1 VAYTNASFHVAT
13 IPMAPLLRVT
23 LLFALSLLATAQA
36 WAQEPLF
43 TVVQISDSQADSA
56 ADQQRFELVLDTI
69 VAGGQNGALLP
80 RRADLVIF
88 PGDLVWSDRVS
99 HWDTFLQTMDSRLTA
114 NGIPYFAVPG
124 NHDNSD
130 FDFSLYDQFIA
141 SPDPWDFGSSSFTG
155 HNGIGGSTG
164 WRGLRFVGFNNSNG
178 GDNQVSAQD
187 LADVESRVAA
197 AAAAGENV
205 FLVGHY
211 AHDHGGPIP
220 LIDVLETPEVRGYMR
235 GHAGTTAANHG
246 LDGTSNGDAWE
257 LNSQSIFEDGALI
270 YCEVFETEIDV
281 YVLTLVDGPTQLPPA
296 DTISLAHALTPTAVG
311 PPTADFDAAPDVGP
325 APLSVAFTDLSTGPP
340 SSWLW
345 EFGDGAT
352 SGLQHP
358 VHTYTEAGVYSV
370 TLTVTN
376 GGGSDSVTRADLISV
391 GAPPPNVAFQPIADA
406 KVRSSSADANY
417 GLDDGLRIKDSS
429 TIYDSYL
436 QFDVTG
442 LGGGVASA
450 VLRLYVTDGGADGG
464 TLYEVDD
471 GWTETGITWN
481 NAPPIGGAPLGSAG
495 EVSVGWIEFDV
506 SAVVTGEG
514 TYSFALTSDD
524 GSSVYFSSREGAN
537 PPELLVES
545 GDPVAPTA
553 DFGAA
558 PRSGGTPLSV
568 DFTDLSSGS
577 PTSWEWAFGDGASS
591 SAQHP
596 SHVYTSA
603 GTFTVSLTV
612 TNAAGSDT
620 TTRAGYVVVTAPL
633 APTADFDAAPTDGS
647 APLSVA
653 FTDLSTGP
661 PSTWLW
667 EFGDGSTSGLQHPV
681 HTYTEAGLYN
691 VTLTVTNGAGSDS
704 VTRADLISVAAPPPI
719 VSLQP
724 VADARVRS
732 RAKRA
737 DTNYGLDDILSVKD
751 GGSIHDSYLQFEVAG
766 LGGAVVSA
774 VLRLYVTDAGTDGG
788 TLYEVDD
795 GWTETGITWNN
806 APPIGGAPLGSVG
819 AVSVGWVE
827 LDVSAVVTGD
837 GTYSFALT
845 GGGRNSVYYSSR
857 EGANPPELVLTTS
870 P

>member
-1 VAYTNASFHVAT
+1 
-13 IPMAPLLRVT
+13 MKPLLRVT
-23 LLFALSLLATAQA
+23 LLLALSLLAVGPAD
-36 WAQEPLF
+36 AQEPLF
-43 TVVQISDSQADSA
+43 TFVQISDSQANDGT
-56 ADQQRFELVLDTI
+56 DQQRFELVLDTI
-69 VAGGQNGALLP
+69 IAGGQSGALLP
-80 RRADLVIF
+80 RLADLVIF
-88 PGDLVWSDRVS
+88 PGDLVWSDRES
-99 HWDTFLQTMDSRLTA
+99 HWDTFVQTMDSRLTA

-130 FDFSLYDQFIA
+130 FDFSLYDQYIA

-187 LADVESRVAA
+187 QADVESRVAS

-246 LDGTSNGDAWE
+246 IDGTSNDDAWE
-257 LNSQSIFEDGALI
+257 LNSQSIFEDGALL
-270 YCEVFETEIDV
+270 YFEVFETEIDV

-311 PPTADFDAAPDVGP
+311 PPTADFDAVPGIGP

-376 GGGSDSVTRADLISV
+376 GGGSDSLTRSDLISV
-391 GAPPPNVAFQPIADA
+391 GAAPPNVAFQAVADA
-406 KVRSSSADANY
+406 KVRSSSSDTNY
-417 GLDDGLRIKDSS
+417 GLDDGLRIKDGSS
-429 TIYDSYL
+429 IYDSFMK
-436 QFDVTG
+436 FDVTG
-442 LGGGVASA
+442 LDGAVASA
-450 VLRLYVTDGGADGG
+450 VLRIYVTDGGDDGG
-464 TLYEVDD
+464 TLYEVDN
-471 GWTETGITWN
+471 GWTETGVTWN
-481 NAPPIGGAPLGSAG
+481 NAPSIGGAPLGSARA
-495 EVSVGWIEFDV
+495 VSAGWIEFDV
-506 SAVVTGEG
+506 SAVVTGGG

-524 GSSVYFSSREGAN
+524 SSSVYFSSREGAN

-545 GDPVAPTA
+545 GDQVAPTA

-568 DFTDLSSGS
+568 DFTDLSSGA
-577 PTSWEWAFGDGASS
+577 PTSWAWTFGDGGSS
-591 SAQHP
+591 TAQHP
-596 SHVYTSA
+596 THVYTSA
-603 GTFTVSLTV
+603 GTYAVSLAA
-612 TNAAGSDT
+612 TNAEGSDT
-620 TTRAGYVVVTAPL
+620 TTRAGYVVVTTPL
-633 APTADFDAAPTDGS
+633 PPTADFDATPTDGS

-667 EFGDGSTSGLQHPV
+667 EFGDGATSGLQHPV
-681 HTYTEAGLYN
+681 HVYTAPGIYS
-691 VTLTVTNGAGSDS
+691 VTLTATNGGGSDS
-704 VTRADLISVAAPPPI
+704 VTRTSLVNVGAPSPI
-719 VSLQP
+719 VTFQP
-724 VADARVRS
+724 IADAKVRS
-732 RAKRA
+732 SRA
-737 DTNYGLDDILSVKD
+737 DTNYGLEDGLRVKD
-751 GGSIHDSYLQFEVAG
+751 GSTIYDSYLKFDVTG
-766 LGGAVVSA
+766 LGGGAASA
-774 VLRLYVTDAGTDGG
+774 VLK
-788 TLYEVDD
+788 
-795 GWTETGITWNN
+795 
-806 APPIGGAPLGSVG
+806 
-819 AVSVGWVE
+819 
-827 LDVSAVVTGD
+827 
-837 GTYSFALT
+837 
-845 GGGRNSVYYSSR
+845 
-857 EGANPPELVLTTS
+857 
-870 P
+870 